1 MNGARTLEHRFQSN
15 AFAFGNSSGSD
26 GGPTRPGRRRSRGV
40 PAMVSGIACLLASL
54 DASALSFTNL
64 IVFGDSIV
72 DHGNTQSAALAFG
85 LSDPAPAALGYSEG
99 RFTNGLNPADVLNQ
113 EIEGT
118 NTVGSFAGGDDFAFG
133 GARARDNGD
142 ILPDI
147 QSQVQL
153 YLQRQAGAPIDPDS
167 LIMINVGG
175 NDVRDIVVGN
185 LSGAARQAVIDGAA
199 NAVGSAIGTLALA
212 GAQNFLF
219 VGVGNVGGIP
229 EVGVFGA
236 PVAAVGRQASLDMN
250 AAIQAVLPSNAIF
263 FDTIAWSDQL
273 LANPALF
280 GLPADLNTTTACLL
294 AGAAPPAGAPT
305 CDGYA
310 FFDTVHPTTQILQK
324 LGEELVAVV
333 PEPGTAV
340 LILGGL
346 AALASG
352 RPRRED

>member
-1 MNGARTLEHRFQSN
+1 MAGL
-15 AFAFGNSSGSD
+15 G
-26 GGPTRPGRRRSRGV
+26 
-40 PAMVSGIACLLASL
+40 CLLASL

-72 DHGNTQSAALAFG
+72 DQGNTQAVAVGNGFP
-85 LSDPAPAALGYSEG
+85 DPAPASLGYFGG
-99 RFTNGLNPADVLNQ
+99 RFTNGLNPADVLNH
-113 EIEGT
+113 EIEGS
-118 NTVGSFAGGDDFAFG
+118 NSVGALVGGDNFAFG
-133 GARARDNGD
+133 GARARDDGD
-142 ILPDI
+142 FLPDLQAQTQI
-147 QSQVQL
+147 
-153 YLQRQAGAPIDPDS
+153 YLLRQAGAPIDPNT

-175 NDVRDIVVGN
+175 NDVRDIIIDN
-185 LSGAARQAVIDGAA
+185 LSGTARQAVIDGAA
-199 NAVGSAIGTLALA
+199 NAVASAIDALALA

-229 EVGVFGA
+229 EVGAFGA
-236 PVAAVGRQASLDMN
+236 PIAAVGRQASLDMN
-250 AAIQAVLPSNAIF
+250 AAIQAVLPANAIF

-310 FFDTVHPTTQILQK
+310 FFDTVHPTTQVLQV
-324 LGEELVAVV
+324 LGQELVAVV
-333 PEPGTAV
+333 PEPGTSV

-352 RPRRED
+352 RPRRGD